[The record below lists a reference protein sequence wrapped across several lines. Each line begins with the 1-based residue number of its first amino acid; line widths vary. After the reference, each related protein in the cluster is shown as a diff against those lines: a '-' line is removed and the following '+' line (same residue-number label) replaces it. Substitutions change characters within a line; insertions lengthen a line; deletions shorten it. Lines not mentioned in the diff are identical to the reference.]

1 MARKEIFSSKPRE
14 AQVPRNLRH
23 NAREAAEY
31 LTGLTPTQADDSHTI
46 TRQKYGR
53 GAAGESSTEWDAIVK
68 NFTTDLEAVLG
79 LPVSVY
85 LLQIE
90 ILNLLAHGITHR

>member
-31 LTGLTPTQADDSHTI
+31 LTGLKPDQADDSHVI
-46 TRQKYGR
+46 TNRRYGR
-53 GAAGESSTEWDAIVK
+53 GVSGESS
-68 NFTTDLEAVLG
+68 N
-79 LPVSVY
+79 
-85 LLQIE
+85 
-90 ILNLLAHGITHR
+90 

>member
-1 MARKEIFSSKPRE
+1 MSRSEVFSSKSRE
-14 AQVPRNLRH
+14 VKVPKNLRH

-53 GAAGESSTEWDAIVK
+53 GAAGESST
-68 NFTTDLEAVLG
+68 
-79 LPVSVY
+79 
-85 LLQIE
+85 
-90 ILNLLAHGITHR
+90 